1 MIAALSAADQR
12 RRRTDPVETA
22 TPRSSHFASL
32 LPSNITITRSSP
44 LLQAKQASQPLPLKK
59 GARTPLTKHRT
70 SRYLNNRVEQDHR
83 GIKGRYRPMR
93 GFKCVRSAA
102 RFCRVYDELRNFL
115 RPAPIIVSPSLP
127 ITAAC
132 MSSVLPQRRS
142 AFWQPRNPASP

>member
-12 RRRTDPVETA
+12 RGRHDPVETA

-70 SRYLNNRVEQDHR
+70 NRYLTNRLEQDHR

-102 RFCRVYDELRNFL
+102 RFCRGYDELRNFL
-115 RPAPIIVSPSLP
+115 RPVHPITSLSLP
-127 ITAAC
+127 TTVVPT
-132 MSSVLPQRRS
+132 SSAPPQR
-142 AFWQPRNPASP
+142 

>member
-59 GARTPLTKHRT
+59 GARTPLTMKRDGELWRR
-70 SRYLNNRVEQDHR
+70 SRLRQVKYLNNIVEQDHR
-83 GIKGRYRPMR
+83 KLKRLI
-93 GFKCVRSAA
+93 
-102 RFCRVYDELRNFL
+102 D
-115 RPAPIIVSPSLP
+115 PSLG
-127 ITAAC
+127 
-132 MSSVLPQRRS
+132 
-142 AFWQPRNPASP
+142 F